1 MILLGTLALGFTAVA
16 APLAVHLIHRRRIS
30 RLDWGAMRFL
40 VELLKRQRRRM
51 WMNQWLLLLLRMLLL
66 AAVVLVLNRPA
77 LDPVSAG
84 TAIVRPAERVAAVL
98 LIDDSLSTGVRGVDG
113 QTALYQMK
121 ALGQAYLDGLR
132 PGDEVSL
139 VRASRLGLP
148 VDDPLYDLVAAR
160 ATLAAIEPSGVAT
173 DIPALLEVGL
183 AQLARHV
190 NPAAEIVVLT
200 DRADDGWNEAARVRW
215 AEIRTRL
222 GVDDQ
227 AAVLGLR
234 ARPRVVVLVPPAG
247 PRAENMAV
255 SGLRVDRALLG
266 IRRAVGVQ
274 VVVTH
279 SGRRAPGPQVVRL
292 SLDKQVV
299 EEKTIEV
306 PLGGS
311 VEIPFMVSFETA
323 GSHVLEAELAGGRDG
338 LRADDRRALAVEVAE
353 HMEVLLVE
361 GRPGKNLTGSL
372 AFAALALDPAG
383 DGNGLYRLERIA
395 ASDLASARLD
405 HVRVVVLGD
414 VQVLEPAA
422 VAALERFI
430 VAGGGC
436 LVAVGPQ
443 TDVELANRSWA
454 RGGDGFL
461 PCPFTNGEA
470 GNGGAIAA
478 NADPNA
484 APATPVAESV
494 SHPALAPFK
503 GEAGEAWRAA
513 KVRSWLRLDA
523 AGLPPG
529 ELSTLLRLDSGD
541 PLLVER
547 RRGQGRVCLLTTSLD
562 LSWTELP
569 TQPAFV
575 PLLRSLIASL
585 GSTVMP
591 PRSIGTG
598 TKLSYLPRGPQAVSE
613 APMLECPDETELPL
627 ERSAWEGLLSWS
639 SQPLAHPG
647 IYRVR
652 DGEVRTWVAVA
663 TPISESVF
671 DVDGAAARERAE
683 SGLGA
688 HQFSDVPAVQSAFDP
703 AARTAVELWR
713 WVLALAIG
721 LLFAESFYT
730 RRQSTQEVGRRDVNM
745 VGVAAPAS
753 APAPA
758 PASAPLKA
766 EPRMEPS

>member
-1 MILLGTLALGFTAVA
+1 MILLGTLALGFTAIA
-16 APLAVHLIHRRRIS
+16 APIAVHLIHRRRIS
-30 RLDWGAMRFL
+30 RLEWGAMRFL

-51 WMNQWLLLLLRMLLL
+51 WMNQWFLLALRMLLL

-77 LDPVSAG
+77 LDPVSSG
-84 TAIVRPAERVAAVL
+84 TAIVRPAERVAAVM
-98 LIDDSLSTGVRGVDG
+98 LIDDSLSAGVQGADG
-113 QTALYQMK
+113 QSALEHMK

-132 PGDEVSL
+132 PGDEISF

-160 ATLAAIEPSGVAT
+160 ATLAEITASGVAT
-173 DIPALLEVGL
+173 DIPALFEAGL
-183 AQLARHV
+183 TQLARHV
-190 NPAAEIVVLT
+190 NPATEIVVLT
-200 DRADDGWNEAARVRW
+200 DRADDGWNEAARIRW
-215 AEIRTRL
+215 AELRTRL

-227 AAVLGLR
+227 AAVMGLR
-234 ARPRVVVLVPPAG
+234 ARPRVVILAPPAG
-247 PRAENMAV
+247 PRAENLAV

-266 IRRAVGVQ
+266 IRRGVGVQ

-279 SGRRAPGPQVVRL
+279 SGRRAPGPQVVKLRV
-292 SLDKQVV
+292 DQHVV
-299 EEKTIEV
+299 EEKMLEI

-311 VEIPFMVSFETA
+311 AEMSFMVAFETA
-323 GSHVLEAELAGGRDG
+323 GSHVLEVELAGGRDG
-338 LRADDRRALAVEVAE
+338 LRADDRRAMAVEVAE
-353 HMEVLLVE
+353 HMDVLLVE
-361 GRPGKNLTGSL
+361 GRPGKSLTGSL

-383 DGNGLYRLERIA
+383 DGSGLYRIERLA

-436 LVAVGPQ
+436 LVALGPH

-461 PCPFTNGEA
+461 PCPITSGDA
-470 GNGGAIAA
+470 GYGGAIAP
-478 NADPNA
+478 NADQHA
-484 APATPVAESV
+484 APATPVAEGV
-494 SHPALAPFK
+494 AHPALAPFK
-503 GEAGEAWRAA
+503 GEAGAAWSGA
-513 KVRSWLRLDA
+513 KVRSWLRLDTA
-523 AGLPPG
+523 SLPPG

-547 RRGQGRVCLLTTSLD
+547 RRGQGRVCLLSTSLD

-575 PLLRSLIASL
+575 PLLRSVVASL

-598 TKLSYLPRGPQAVSE
+598 SSLSYLPRGPQAASE
-613 APMLECPDETELPL
+613 APLLEFPDETTVPL

-639 SQPLAHPG
+639 SQPLANPG
-647 IYRVR
+647 VYRVR
-652 DGEVRTWVAVA
+652 DGDLRTWVAVA
-663 TPISESVF
+663 TPMSESIF
-671 DVDGAAARERAE
+671 EADGAAARERVV

-688 HQFSDVPAVQSAFDP
+688 HQMSNVSAVQTAFDP
-703 AARTAVELWR
+703 AARDAVELWR
-713 WVLALAIG
+713 WVLAVAIA

-730 RRQSTQEVGRRDVNM
+730 RRQSRQEVGRRDASL
-745 VGVAAPAS
+745 GSAA
-753 APAPA
+753 
-758 PASAPLKA
+758 APLKA
-766 EPRMEPS
+766 DVKMEPT